1 MRSPV
6 FTGTCTALITPFR
19 PDGAIDYD
27 AFARQID
34 RQLEAGIDAL
44 CVCGTTGE
52 SVTLT
57 DQEYIG
63 LVSACVSRTA
73 GRCPVIAGAGSNQT
87 AHALTLCQMAQD
99 AGADALL
106 LVTPYYNKTTQTGL
120 RRHYEFL
127 ADRVT
132 RPILLY
138 NVPARTGLSF
148 TPETYRLLSQHPN
161 IQGVKEASGDFS
173 LLAETLSQCGDDF
186 FIWSGNDGQALP
198 MLSLGAQG
206 LISVASNLVPGP
218 MAELTHH
225 ALRNEF
231 SRARQIQLT
240 LTPLFR
246 ALFSQVNPIP
256 IKAAM
261 AALDLDSGVLR
272 QPLWEMDE
280 APRRALKTTMADLG
294 LLPARESLKEI
305 P

>member
-1 MRSPV
+1 MRAPV

-27 AFARQID
+27 AFARQIE

-57 DQEYIG
+57 DREYTG
-63 LVSACVSRTA
+63 LVSACVSQVA
-73 GRCPVIAGAGSNQT
+73 GRCPVIAGAGSNHT
-87 AHALTLCQMAQD
+87 DHALALCHMAQE

-138 NVPARTGLSF
+138 NVPSRTGLSF

-173 LLAETLSQCGDDF
+173 LVAETMAQCGDDF
-186 FIWSGNDGQALP
+186 FLWSGNDDQALP

-218 MAELTHH
+218 MADLTHY
-225 ALRNEF
+225 ALRGEF
-231 SRARQIQLT
+231 SQARRLQLT

-280 APRRALKTTMADLG
+280 APRQALKTTMANLG
-294 LLPARESLKEI
+294 LLPTK
-305 P
+305 